1 MGGMIPAI
9 EAGFPQTEIAAASY
23 RYQREVEA
31 GERIIVGVNRFQS
44 DDQPIELL
52 QIDETSGAAPG
63 AKLAALRDA
72 AR

>member
-1 MGGMIPAI
+1 MGGMIAAI
-9 EAGFPQTEIAAASY
+9 DAGFPQTEIASASY

-52 QIDETSGAAPG
+52 QIDETSARAPDGQTGGAP
-63 AKLAALRDA
+63 RP